1 MLDLD
6 AATVI
11 FQIINFAILAGL
23 LYWLLFKPVMR
34 AIQERARQ
42 KDGLIEEL
50 EQERQDV
57 AARQAELDEAVSR
70 LDEETAS
77 VLVLAR
83 EQAEA
88 ERVSMLQEAKAEVE
102 EILVEAQADAYR
114 VRRQAVDT
122 FQTDLVNAIL
132 DVSGIIMH
140 GTLPPE
146 VHDSLVK
153 QLSDRIWKLGRADI
167 QRVETFRQ
175 SLGER
180 EPTAHITTARS
191 LTLEQQG
198 LIARTFTALADRHV
212 NLEVR
217 VDTELVAGIK
227 VRIGDII
234 VDSSIAGQLSELRDQ
249 AKAELEERIAD
260 E

>member
-57 AARQAELDEAVSR
+57 AARRAELDEAVSR

-88 ERVSMLQEAKAEVE
+88 ERVSMLQEGRSEVE

-132 DVSGIIMH
+132 DVSGIIMR
-140 GTLPPE
+140 GTLPPQ

-153 QLSDRIWKLGRADI
+153 QLSDRIWELGRTDI

-175 SLGER
+175 SLGDR

-191 LTLEQQG
+191 MTLEQQG
-198 LIARTFTALADRHV
+198 LMARTFTALADRHV

-217 VDTELVAGIK
+217 VDDGLVAGIK

-234 VDSSIAGQLSELRDQ
+234 VDSSIAGQLGELRDQ